1 MTRLPSTLTRPLTLL
16 PLLAVTVAFAAVAAF
31 MLVPASEAVAAVVAP
46 EAALPVVKAA
56 TGRDRSCESCG
67 VVHTI
72 TRSDPATGLVTYEF
86 SVRMRDGSTR
96 DSTGATRGSWLE
108 GERVMLI
115 GGTAARALEE
125 EKSAGL

>member
-1 MTRLPSTLTRPLTLL
+1 MPRLSSTLTRPLTLL
-16 PLLAVTVAFAAVAAF
+16 PLLAVTVASAGVAAF
-31 MLVPASEAVAAVVAP
+31 MLIPASQAVAAVVAP
-46 EAALPVVKAA
+46 AAPSLVSKAPS
-56 TGRDRSCESCG
+56 GRDRGCESCG
-67 VVHTI
+67 VVQTI
-72 TRSDPATGLVTYEF
+72 TRRDPATGLVTYEF

-96 DSTGATRGSWLE
+96 DSTGATRGSWIE